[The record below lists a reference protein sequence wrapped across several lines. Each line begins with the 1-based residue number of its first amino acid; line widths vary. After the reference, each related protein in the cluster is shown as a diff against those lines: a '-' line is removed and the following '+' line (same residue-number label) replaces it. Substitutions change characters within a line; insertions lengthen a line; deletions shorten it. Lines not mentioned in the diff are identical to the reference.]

1 MDWQYKL
8 QKPRIREQA
17 STTEQRVKGVDMTI
31 SLQNTWDE
39 NAITASNQRYAAQ
52 VTGVKKLSISRNK
65 NPESTTL

>member
-31 SLQNTWDE
+31 SLQNTWNE

-52 VTGVKKLSISRNK
+52 L
-65 NPESTTL
+65 